1 MWHVQGN
8 AEEYHRLVGFKLH
21 GNAYVLASMLPS
33 MHAITTELYRLCFLC
48 LPWLSCPSSQ
58 VSVCMYACM
67 YVCIYIYVWVMLY
80 PPLQFV
86 ISHSKSHIHHFI
98 SHFLHMV
105 RPAHRFTISPL
116 LSRIRSGQ
124 FPISPVHHSFPPYG
138 QASSPFHHW
147 FGLAPKPFHHFTN

>member
-1 MWHVQGN
+1 MQGN

-98 SHFLHMV
+98 SH
-105 RPAHRFTISPL
+105 A
-116 LSRIRSGQ
+116 
-124 FPISPVHHSFPPYG
+124 YG
-138 QASSPFHHW
+138 QASSPFHHITIAFPHTVRPVPHFTSSPFLSPIW
-147 FGLAPKPFHHFTN
+147 SGQFPISPLVWPSPKTVSPFHQLVWP